1 MMESNESTLNL
12 RYEFKNKG
20 LLEEALR
27 HSSFVNEMHGAKP
40 RDNER
45 LEFLGDAV
53 LNLAVGDLLMRK
65 YPRLKEGEL
74 SRMRANLV
82 NESSLA
88 EIARSIHLGESILL
102 GKGELNT
109 RGREKSSI
117 LADALEAV
125 MAAVYLDGGFDVVHG
140 LIETHFSPLLESAHI
155 QSGRL
160 DFKSQLQ
167 ERAQMSG
174 KLVPLYRVVGESGP
188 DHDKTFTV
196 QVSIANLTAEGEGK
210 SKKLAEQHAARNA
223 LEIMKSSRNTD

>member
-1 MMESNESTLNL
+1 MESNTSTLKIQ
-12 RYEFKNKG
+12 YEFKNAD

-27 HSSFVNEMHGAKP
+27 HSSFVNEQHGKKP

-53 LNLAVGDLLMRK
+53 LNLAVGDLLMRR
-65 YPRLKEGEL
+65 YPNLKEGEL

-88 EIARSIHLGESILL
+88 GIARSIHLGENILL

-125 MAAVYLDGGFDVVHG
+125 VAAVYLDGGFDVVHG
-140 LIETHFSPLLESAHI
+140 LIEIHFSPLLESAYSM
-155 QSGRL
+155 SGNL

-174 KLVPLYRVVGESGP
+174 KLVPVYRVVGENGP

-196 QVSIANLTAEGEGK
+196 RVSINNLKADGEGK
-210 SKKLAEQHAARNA
+210 SKKLAEQQAAREA
-223 LEIMKSSRNTD
+223 LEIMNAKR